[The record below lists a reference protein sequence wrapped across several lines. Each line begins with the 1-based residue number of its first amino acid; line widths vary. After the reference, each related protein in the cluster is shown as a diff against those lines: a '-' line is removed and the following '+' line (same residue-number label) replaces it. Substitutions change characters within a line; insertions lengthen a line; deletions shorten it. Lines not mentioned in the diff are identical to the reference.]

1 MKRNAKE
8 YVFRQ
13 KRNFSYLPVIR
24 KTKERMDFLFWLQ
37 KRRSI
42 ENKIDFF
49 ALLMPIQTD
58 SSYLSTNCRVVLIL
72 SGLREIESDVDLI
85 VGFLMYSKGFLL
97 LKALT
102 YVGFRIEQK

>member
-37 KRRSI
+37 KRSI

-85 VGFLMYSKGFLL
+85 VGFLISSKGFLL

-102 YVGFRIEQK
+102 NVGF